1 MAVSKIRYCF
11 REIRGRRK
19 TSMGNFNSGRRGAR
33 PTSDATQSLVL
44 EMASLTRA
52 GLEPGL
58 LARTTLHYGEEH
70 FPVELTIDTRGEN
83 AGFIDFAHDTRNT
96 RSPER
101 ISYRIWLNWSQPHY
115 GGRRYWF
122 CCPGTGK
129 RAAKLFLPRG
139 GHQFLSREA
148 YRLGYACQRET
159 RTDRL
164 MRKARRLHRELGGK
178 GDPLEEDAPEKP

>member
-1 MAVSKIRYCF
+1 
-11 REIRGRRK
+11 
-19 TSMGNFNSGRRGAR
+19 
-33 PTSDATQSLVL
+33 
-44 EMASLTRA
+44 MASLTRA

-58 LARTTLHYGEEH
+58 LARTTLHFGEEH
-70 FPVELTIDTRGEN
+70 FPVELTIDTRGED
-83 AGFIDFAHDTRNT
+83 AGLIDFAHDTRDT

-101 ISYRIWLNWSQPHY
+101 ISYRIWLSWSKPNY

-122 CCPGTGK
+122 CCPETGK

-139 GHQFLSREA
+139 GHRFLSREG

-164 MRKARRLHRELGGK
+164 MRKARRLHRGLGGK
-178 GDPLEEDAPEKP
+178 GDPLEEDSPEKPKGMHWRTYERKQAAWTEAVETADEAFAKWIGRKFGMSEMTKA